1 MAANAKGDDER
12 LKGRFAMTMEPTTT
26 ASREQV
32 SQRIESALVEFGADQ
47 EMLRPD
53 ATLEELDIDSLDLF
67 ELGQILHQEFGIEV
81 DPQDFEDVST
91 LGDAQA
97 AMLSYLK

>member
-1 MAANAKGDDER
+1 
-12 LKGRFAMTMEPTTT
+12 MEPIAT
-26 ASREQV
+26 ATRDQIAL
-32 SQRIESALVEFGADQ
+32 RIRAALIEFGADAEKLQ
-47 EMLRPD
+47 PQ

-91 LGDAQA
+91 LGEAED
-97 AMLSYLK
+97 AMLSYTK

>member
-1 MAANAKGDDER
+1 
-12 LKGRFAMTMEPTTT
+12 MEPIATPTRDKV
-26 ASREQV
+26 AD
-32 SQRIESALVEFGADQ
+32 RIQGALVEFGADR
-47 EMLRPD
+47 EKLRPD

-81 DPQDFEDVST
+81 DPQDFQDVRT
-91 LGDAQA
+91 LGEAED

>member
-1 MAANAKGDDER
+1 V
-12 LKGRFAMTMEPTTT
+12 EPIAT
-26 ASREQV
+26 SRAQV
-32 SQRIESALVEFGADQ
+32 ETRIIDGLVEFGADR
-47 EMLRPD
+47 EKLRPE

-81 DPQDFEDVST
+81 DAKDFEEVTT
-91 LGDAQA
+91 LGDAQE

>member
-1 MAANAKGDDER
+1 
-12 LKGRFAMTMEPTTT
+12 MEPTATVT
-26 ASREQV
+26 REQV
-32 SQRIESALVEFGADQ
+32 TQRIEDALVEFGAERDK
-47 EMLRPD
+47 LRPE

>member
-1 MAANAKGDDER
+1 VTR
-12 LKGRFAMTMEPTTT
+12 
-26 ASREQV
+26 
-32 SQRIESALVEFGADQ
+32 
-47 EMLRPD
+47 LRPGFRARWWSS

-81 DPQDFEDVST
+81 DPEDFEEVNT
-91 LGDAQA
+91 LGDAQE